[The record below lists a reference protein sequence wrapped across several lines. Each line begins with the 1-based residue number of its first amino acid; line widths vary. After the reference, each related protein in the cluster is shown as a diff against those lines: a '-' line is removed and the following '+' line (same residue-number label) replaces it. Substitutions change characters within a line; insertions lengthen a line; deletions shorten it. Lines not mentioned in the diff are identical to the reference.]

1 MIQITAD
8 TRRAVVTNKELLT
21 VGSAGI
27 QVEFT
32 LSEDW
37 DGLSK
42 LAVFRV
48 GDEGRKVDVALG
60 IDLTCVV
67 PPEVLTE
74 EGEVLFIGIYGANE
88 SGSIIIPTI
97 WASAGV
103 VKPGTEPNT
112 PASAEPTPVIW
123 AQILGVATDAEQ
135 TAAAAMSN
143 VEAGLQE
150 LSGLENTVQNA
161 EDQRQANE
169 LVRIANE
176 TDRVAAETERSS
188 AENSREVAETGRG
201 NAELTRGIN
210 ESKRQT
216 AEQTRVTNEN
226 TRRSNENTRQS
237 NEATRLYNE
246 VQRQEYEQYRRE
258 AETSRYKAEN
268 ARQWNSANFLRDG
281 VSATTLPAG
290 SDATVDTTWIT
301 NQSISGTGT
310 IGSVSFGI
318 PAGEPGTTDAGEI
331 EFDDSE
337 TYPAGSIGAE
347 VSDAKNAISQLQ
359 PAATQS
365 DVGKAL
371 IVKTVDTQTG
381 KPSSYEYGEAG
392 GQTDIGLSVVNGQI
406 CVSYSV

>member
-1 MIQITAD
+1 MIQISAD

-27 QVEFT
+27 QVGFT

-48 GDEGRKVDVALG
+48 GDEGTKVDVVLG
-60 IDLTCVV
+60 ESLTCVV
-67 PPEVLTE
+67 PPEVLTQ
-74 EGEVLFIGIYGANE
+74 EGEVLFVGIYGTN
-88 SGSIIIPTI
+88 GQGTVIIPTV

-103 VKPGTEPNT
+103 VKPGTAPNT
-112 PASAEPTPVIW
+112 PATAEPTPVIW

-150 LSGLENTVQNA
+150 LSAFENTVQNA

-176 TDRVAAETERSS
+176 TERVAAETERSS

-237 NEATRLYNE
+237 NEATRSYNE
-246 VQRQEYEQYRRE
+246 LQRQEYEQYRRE
-258 AETSRYKAEN
+258 AETSRYRAEN

-290 SDATVDTTWIT
+290 SDATVSTTWIT
-301 NQSISGTGT
+301 KPSTAGTGT
-310 IGSVSFGI
+310 VGSIAFGI
-318 PAGEPGTTDAGEI
+318 PQGEPGTTDAGEI

-337 TYPAGSIGAE
+337 AYPAGSLGAA
-347 VSDAKNAISQLQ
+347 VSDAKNAISQLDGGTTGQ
-359 PAATQS
+359 FL
-365 DVGKAL
+365 VKASNTDYDYGW
-371 IVKTVDTQTG
+371 VTV
-381 KPSSYEYGEAG
+381 PSANG
-392 GQTDIGLSVVNGQI
+392 VNF
-406 CVSYSV
+406 